1 MSTVR
6 YCPHC
11 GSEVFYDGDFCVNC
25 GGTLEGPDP
34 RASDTPTQAIPQR
47 SAPIPSAFAPGQPT
61 RQMSRREFIQNAQM
75 ESVNGSADLAALAA
89 STSSLLAHG
98 DARRKPASTDD
109 ALQPPTV
116 QQDAQAAGDT
126 ARNDDD
132 AADSASSDIRATGPV
147 PAHDGTEQHDGT
159 AGEHPDVNFALD
171 WASDTWGIAAL
182 PKNIW
187 SLDSSS
193 QPASDQPAAA
203 DDKPWP
209 GETANQTTETGQAGH
224 QLEPAE
230 PASVDEPV
238 EAAPDRQSAPAHTT
252 ATDQL
257 PALEPE
263 EQPQSAVENTDID
276 DHSDAAENTG
286 ETPGIADTG
295 RMSVTQTAAEPSR
308 AGTDASIRQTEPD
321 DDTDVPTQVI
331 ERADTPADT
340 GPLPYNIPSADMT
353 GHTAAVYTPA
363 TTASGMPAI
372 GTPDDTDMATAAMP
386 QAVTPDETGTQVMP
400 QAHAGRPTTDTA
412 HAPASSTTPT
422 PAASPNRWRPIVI
435 VCVAAVLCVCVG
447 LGITAARRHASPA
460 ATTQT
465 ATSAPSG
472 ATTSASPSAS
482 APSAASAS
490 PSSAGVYTNSTM
502 GYQVSIPDGYVWH
515 DETDN
520 GSSRSFTNDAIGM
533 TIAVSGKANTTGA
546 TVSSE
551 YAACASG
558 HAVSYHLLSG
568 DIMVCSYSDNNT
580 ITYIKEIVTRRTILT
595 LRFDY
600 PQSAKTDGSA
610 VIDQVFPSFV
620 STQ

>member
-98 DARRKPASTDD
+98 DARRKPAPTDD

-126 ARNDDD
+126 ARNDDA
-132 AADSASSDIRATGPV
+132 AADSASSDIRATDPV

-171 WASDTWGIAAL
+171 WASDTWGISAL
-182 PKNIW
+182 PKDIW

-238 EAAPDRQSAPAHTT
+238 EAAPDQQSAPAHTT
-252 ATDQL
+252 ATGQL

-263 EQPQSAVENTDID
+263 EQPQSAVKNTDID
-276 DHSDAAENTG
+276 DHPDAAENTG
-286 ETPGIADTG
+286 ETPG
-295 RMSVTQTAAEPSR
+295 R
-308 AGTDASIRQTEPD
+308 
-321 DDTDVPTQVI
+321 
-331 ERADTPADT
+331 
-340 GPLPYNIPSADMT
+340 
-353 GHTAAVYTPA
+353 
-363 TTASGMPAI
+363 
-372 GTPDDTDMATAAMP
+372 
-386 QAVTPDETGTQVMP
+386 
-400 QAHAGRPTTDTA
+400 
-412 HAPASSTTPT
+412 
-422 PAASPNRWRPIVI
+422 
-435 VCVAAVLCVCVG
+435 
-447 LGITAARRHASPA
+447 
-460 ATTQT
+460 
-465 ATSAPSG
+465 
-472 ATTSASPSAS
+472 
-482 APSAASAS
+482 
-490 PSSAGVYTNSTM
+490 
-502 GYQVSIPDGYVWH
+502 
-515 DETDN
+515 
-520 GSSRSFTNDAIGM
+520 
-533 TIAVSGKANTTGA
+533 
-546 TVSSE
+546 
-551 YAACASG
+551 
-558 HAVSYHLLSG
+558 
-568 DIMVCSYSDNNT
+568 
-580 ITYIKEIVTRRTILT
+580 
-595 LRFDY
+595 
-600 PQSAKTDGSA
+600 
-610 VIDQVFPSFV
+610 
-620 STQ
+620 